1 MSQIHAADQLRAAQN
16 QTATQA
22 TTTSTTSKP
31 SDPIVNALQKDVP
44 GVATVT
50 PTTDPPFNKG
60 GHKNETDTLTFKT
73 PEDQAKFLSEA
84 SRKGVVPGDVSQ
96 NGYGSGVQLD
106 GGLYAEKARV
116 DPTTGLLTV
125 TSHIDR
131 FNPNNGLGPMIGH
144 FVWDVGVG
152 MAFFLHSDGLD

>member
-1 MSQIHAADQLRAAQN
+1 MAQN
-16 QTATQA
+16 TSATQTQTQ

-50 PTTDPPFNKG
+50 PTTDPSFNKG
-60 GHKNETDTLTFKT
+60 GHKNETDALTFKT
-73 PEDQAKFLSEA
+73 PEDQAKFLAEA

-96 NGYGSGVQLD
+96 NGYGPGVRLD
-106 GGLYAEKARV
+106 GGLHAEKARV

-152 MAFFLHSDGLD
+152 MTFFHHSDGLD